1 MATTV
6 KEVLG
11 MAYTLLN
18 NASEEELDY
27 AVALEQYG
35 LTVSEMQHE
44 KISGY
49 TNPEIIKATV
59 TFDALT
65 GEESDTLSD
74 LVGDVVFLRFNK
86 EVVQKAPINM
96 LDMYENMGQQAVAFY
111 SDKSTGTAVKKIAL
125 AIKMDG
131 ELEVWYEPRTTVSRD
146 EDTDIQLEDTYKYL
160 LSCRLAYNCAKY
172 VIYKD
177 QAKEANKQTM
187 FLGLKEQASKARDL
201 YIARVNKF
209 DSGGRPFTRL
219 PYNAG

>member
-86 EVVQKAPINM
+86 EVVQQAPINM

-111 SDKSTGTAVKKIAL
+111 TDKTSGTAKKIAL

-131 ELEVWYEPRTTVSRD
+131 DLEVWYEPRTTVSRD
-146 EDTDIQLEDTYKYL
+146 QTTNIELQDAYKFL
-160 LSCRLAYNCAKY
+160 LACRLAYNCGKY
-172 VIYKD
+172 VIFKD
-177 QAKEANKQTM
+177 QAKEANKQLM
-187 FLGLKEQASKARDL
+187 LSGLAEQSARARDL